1 MSVCSMGGGGGGLC
15 CTDSCQWRSDV
26 SHWAHVRDYVR
37 NWTEHSI
44 MSRFLARLTNSVN
57 VFSISN
63 MLQQTVTGSKPCVGS
78 RDGGR
83 VQGCATVHSAVL
95 ASRLAAEIRWYRSDE
110 ETAD

>member
-1 MSVCSMGGGGGGLC
+1 MRMRYVSMQYGWGGWGLC

-78 RDGGR
+78 RDGGNGAGLCNCPFR
-83 VQGCATVHSAVL
+83 GTSFPFGTRDPLV
-95 ASRLAAEIRWYRSDE
+95 
-110 ETAD
+110 